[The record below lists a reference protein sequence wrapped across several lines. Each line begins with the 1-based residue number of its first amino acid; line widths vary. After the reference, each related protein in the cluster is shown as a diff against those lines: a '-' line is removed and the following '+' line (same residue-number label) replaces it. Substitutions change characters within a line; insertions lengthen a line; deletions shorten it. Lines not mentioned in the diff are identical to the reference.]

1 FAEGVKAVRK
11 IRYVRL
17 LAAMMVLMTICM
29 TLVQWQYKG
38 IAKAHFGSHRDAMT
52 AFFGTLA
59 AVLNLGSFFLQL
71 LVTPRL
77 LARFGVKT
85 GLRVLPAGF
94 VVGGVLLIAT
104 ALLGGVGELV
114 AAAVAVLLSDGF
126 RFSVD
131 NELVELHFL
140 PL

>member
-1 FAEGVKAVRK
+1 TTNLLYVVAAQLVIAAGLSHLAWKRRPAELSAETHRPAHLRFAEGVKALRK

-17 LAAMMVLMTICM
+17 LGWMMVLMTICM

-38 IAKAHFGSHRDAMT
+38 IAKAHFGSHRDEMT

-77 LARFGVKT
+77 LARF
-85 GLRVLPAGF
+85 
-94 VVGGVLLIAT
+94 
-104 ALLGGVGELV
+104 
-114 AAAVAVLLSDGF
+114 
-126 RFSVD
+126 
-131 NELVELHFL
+131 
-140 PL
+140 